1 VHRLDTLTV
10 SLEHCLQK
18 LATSVQTLERVTA
31 SGGDLQKTRILRE
44 SGTEEA
50 MLHGRNSAW
59 YPTLAVAV
67 SLGLLTFGVGGA
79 LIYPQT
85 EAAAQLSHTTDS
97 TASPLV
103 PPTSSGVGLLLPE
116 RERALKPKDAFKEC
130 DKCPEM
136 VVVAPGSF
144 TMGSPASEQGRDID
158 ESPQHNVT
166 IAKPFAV
173 GRFAVTFDEW
183 DACAA
188 DGGCNGY
195 RPQDLGWG
203 RNLRPVINVSWD
215 EAMAYVAWLSRKT
228 GKQYRLLTEAEWE
241 YAARAGS
248 TTAYYWGDEIGRGNA
263 NCAPVGKL
271 ECGSIWDN
279 KQTAPVGSF
288 AANAFGLYD
297 MAGNVWQWVQD
308 CYHNNY
314 NGAPTDGS
322 AWTTGNCYGA
332 LEDDLQRVIRGGSW
346 ISGPLNLRSAGRFR
360 NTFSSRGNLLGF
372 RVGRRLTP

>member
-1 VHRLDTLTV
+1 
-10 SLEHCLQK
+10 
-18 LATSVQTLERVTA
+18 
-31 SGGDLQKTRILRE
+31 
-44 SGTEEA
+44 
-50 MLHGRNSAW
+50 MLHGRKKAW
-59 YPTLAVAV
+59 CPTLAVAV
-67 SLGLLTFGVGGA
+67 SLGSLMFGVGA
-79 LIYPQT
+79 LVYPPT
-85 EAAAQLSHTTDS
+85 EAAAQSSQTTGP
-97 TASPLV
+97 TEPPPV
-103 PPTSSGVGLLLPE
+103 PPASSGVGLLSPE
-116 RERALKPKDAFKEC
+116 RERALKPKDIFKEC

-136 VVVAPGSF
+136 VVAPAGSF
-144 TMGSPASEQGRDID
+144 TMGSPAGDQARDID
-158 ESPQHNVT
+158 EGPQHSVT

-183 DACAA
+183 DACVA

-203 RNLRPVINVSWD
+203 RNRRPVINVSWD
-215 EAMAYVAWLSRKT
+215 DATAYAAWLSRKT
-228 GKQYRLLTEAEWE
+228 GKPYRLLTEAEWE

-248 TTAYYWGDEIGRGNA
+248 TTAYYWGDAIGKGNA
-263 NCAPVGKL
+263 NCAPLGKL

-308 CYHNNY
+308 CYHDNY

-322 AWTTGNCYGA
+322 AWTAGNCYGT
-332 LEDDLQRVIRGGSW
+332 LEEQDLQRVIRGGSW

-360 NTFSSRGNLLGF
+360 NTFNSAGNLLGF
-372 RVGRRLTP
+372 RVGRTLAP

>member
-1 VHRLDTLTV
+1 
-10 SLEHCLQK
+10 
-18 LATSVQTLERVTA
+18 LERVTA
-31 SGGDLQKTRILRE
+31 SDGDFQKTQNPRE
-44 SGTEEA
+44 AGTEKA
-50 MLHGRNSAW
+50 MLQGRKKAW
-59 YPTLAVAV
+59 CPTLAVAV
-67 SLGLLTFGVGGA
+67 NLGLLMFGVVGA

-85 EAAAQLSHTTDS
+85 EAAAQLSQTTGP
-97 TASPLV
+97 TEPQPVPLA
-103 PPTSSGVGLLLPE
+103 PSGVGLLSPD
-116 RERALKPKDAFKEC
+116 RERALKPKDFFKEC

-136 VVVAPGSF
+136 VVVPAGSF
-144 TMGSPASEQGRDID
+144 MMGSPAGDQGRDID
-158 ESPQHNVT
+158 ESPQHRVT

-183 DACAA
+183 DACVA

-203 RNLRPVINVSWD
+203 RNRRPVINVSWD
-215 EAMAYVAWLSRKT
+215 EATAYAAWLSHKA
-228 GKQYRLLTEAEWE
+228 GKPYRLLTEAEWE

-248 TTAYYWGDEIGRGNA
+248 TTAYYWGDEIGKGNA
-263 NCAPVGKL
+263 NCAPVEKL

-279 KQTAPVGSF
+279 RQTAPVGSF

-322 AWTTGNCYGA
+322 AWITGNCYGT
-332 LEDDLQRVIRGGSW
+332 LEEADLQRVIRGGSW

-360 NTFSSRGNLLGF
+360 NTFNSGGNLLGF
-372 RVGRRLTP
+372 RVGRTLTP

>member
-1 VHRLDTLTV
+1 
-10 SLEHCLQK
+10 
-18 LATSVQTLERVTA
+18 VQVLGRATA
-31 SGGDLQKTRILRE
+31 SGGGFQKTRILRE
-44 SGTEEA
+44 AGTEVA

-59 YPTLAVAV
+59 YPTMAVTV
-67 SLGLLTFGVGGA
+67 SLRLLMFGVGGA

-85 EAAAQLSHTTDS
+85 EAAAQQTPTTGPTETPS
-97 TASPLV
+97 V
-103 PPTSSGVGLLLPE
+103 PPISSGVGLLSPE
-116 RERALKPKDAFKEC
+116 RERALKPKDVFKEC
-130 DKCPEM
+130 EKCPEM
-136 VVVAPGSF
+136 VVVPAGSF

-158 ESPQHNVT
+158 ESPQHSVT

-183 DACAA
+183 DACFAN
-188 DGGCNGY
+188 GGCNGY

-203 RNLRPVINVSWD
+203 RNRRPVINVTWD
-215 EAMAYVAWLSRKT
+215 EATAYVAWLSRKT
-228 GKQYRLLTEAEWE
+228 GKPYRLLTEAEWE

-248 TTAYYWGDEIGRGNA
+248 TTAYYWGDDIGRGNA

-279 KQTAPVGSF
+279 KQTSPVGSF

-322 AWTTGNCYGA
+322 AWTTGNCHGT
-332 LEDDLQRVIRGGSW
+332 LEAEDLQRVIRGGSW

-372 RVGRRLTP
+372 RVGRTLTP